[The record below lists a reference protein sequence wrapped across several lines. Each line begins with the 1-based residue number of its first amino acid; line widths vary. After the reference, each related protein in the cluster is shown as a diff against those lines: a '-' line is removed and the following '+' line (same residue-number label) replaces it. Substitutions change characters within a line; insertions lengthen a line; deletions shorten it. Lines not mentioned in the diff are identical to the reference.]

1 MLARR
6 TRMLAAVL
14 GTALLVAAI
23 APAAVLAGGHAADAP
38 AVPAAALG
46 TEFAVQYARF
56 YPRKDGYRDT
66 NLISGT
72 TLVPATVTIRIYTS
86 GGTRIKSFLL
96 GTKDGAYSVAWN
108 GRRKDGS
115 LFPQGTYTIKQFVTA
130 EGTTETATH
139 TVVLS
144 HKKLYWYLGS
154 QTRYADTGAFFTAG
168 NGTAA
173 VVTNKAHGIQLYG
186 GTVNDGYAA
195 GRYVFTLPSAHV
207 YASLRVSIYGEGGST
222 DGDGHETLGPGYVGI
237 WNFETAELDGKRFVD
252 YSIDWY
258 SSSVAAEDHVTS
270 DRKVQVWARADQEG
284 SEWVAYTKMKLTYK
298 YGRLDY

>member
-14 GTALLVAAI
+14 GTALLLAAF
-23 APAAVLAGGHAADAP
+23 APAAVLAGGRAADAP
-38 AVPAAALG
+38 AVPAAAIG
-46 TEFAVQYARF
+46 SEFAVQYARF
-56 YPRKDGYRDT
+56 YPRKDDYRDT

-139 TVVLS
+139 AVVLS

-154 QTRYADTGAFFTAG
+154 QTRYADTGAFF
-168 NGTAA
+168 
-173 VVTNKAHGIQLYG
+173 VTEGARAQASGKFSRGVNLFG
-186 GTVNDGYAA
+186 GSIEPGYAA
-195 GRYVFTLPSAHV
+195 GRYTFTVPAATV
-207 YASLRVSIYGEGGST
+207 YASLRVSVYGES
-222 DGDGHETLGPGYVGI
+222 EFGPGDHEAFGRGYMGI
-237 WNFETAELDGKRFVD
+237 RNFETDALDAQAYVEFTTG
-252 YSIDWY
+252 WY
-258 SSSVAAEDHVTS
+258 TNNVAAPGHVTS
-270 DRKVQVWARADQEG
+270 DHKAQAWMYADADAYAQVDYQKV
-284 SEWVAYTKMKLTYK
+284 KLTYK